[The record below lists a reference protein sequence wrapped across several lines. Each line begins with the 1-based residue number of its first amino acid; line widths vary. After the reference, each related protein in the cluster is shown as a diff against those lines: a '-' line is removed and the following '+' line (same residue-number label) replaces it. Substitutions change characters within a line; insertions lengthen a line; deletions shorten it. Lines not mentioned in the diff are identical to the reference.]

1 MLEASSPFSVVYIP
15 DPGSEFL
22 VGIGFCASFRN
33 VIIETLGLAVRNW
46 CDSKM
51 VVVGV
56 CSFPLVVISY
66 TEMR

>member
-22 VGIGFCASFRN
+22 VGIGLRASFRN
-33 VIIETLGLAVRNW
+33 VIIETLDLAVRGW
-46 CDSKM
+46 RDSK
-51 VVVGV
+51 VVVAGV

-66 TEMR
+66 NEMR